1 MQTNLERI
9 KKHIENLDRYTAT
22 PVQGT
27 TRLTYSKEDHGE
39 RNYLKQE
46 MAKVGLTVSEDAIGN
61 IYGRLEGHNP
71 DLPAVIVGSHFD
83 SVPNGG
89 AYDGPAGVITG
100 LEVASVFHEQ
110 QRKPHFALEI
120 SGMVEEEGSPC
131 GPGVVDS

>member
-9 KKHIENLDRYTAT
+9 KKHIEKLDTFTAT
-22 PVQGT
+22 PGQGT
-27 TRLTYSKEDHGE
+27 TRLTYSKEDLDA

-61 IYGRLEGHNP
+61 IYGRLEGESP

-89 AYDGPAGVITG
+89 AFDGPAGVSLPG
-100 LEVASVFHEQ
+100 L
-110 QRKPHFALEI
+110 K
-120 SGMVEEEGSPC
+120 
-131 GPGVVDS
+131 